1 MKKATYAKPILLP
14 VRPRWGTEKSL
25 FCKGFAELQT
35 AAFEGDDE
43 LIVAVKNGVLTGNKR
58 QNDSTG
64 GHRMNYTAKEMYSMV
79 LKEYPDIMDIGTM
92 CQALRISEKTG
103 YKLIKSGQI
112 TALKVGRAYRIPKM
126 HVLAYLKL
134 TNAA

>member
-1 MKKATYAKPILLP
+1 MKKQLTQNP
-14 VRPRWGTEKSL
+14 VCYRLDRIGELKNSYFARVSQSSKRL
-25 FCKGFAELQT
+25 F
-35 AAFEGDDE
+35 FEGDDE
-43 LIVAVKNGVLTGNKR
+43 CIVAMQNGVLTGNNR
-58 QNDSTG
+58 QNDITG

-126 HVLAYLKL
+126 HVLSYLKL
-134 TNAA
+134 TSAA

>member
-1 MKKATYAKPILLP
+1 MKKTAYARSILLP
-14 VRPRWGTEKSL
+14 VRPHWGVEKFL
-25 FCKGFAELQT
+25 FCKGFTELQT
-35 AAFEGDDE
+35 AVFERDDE
-43 LIVAVKNGVLTGNKR
+43 CIVAMQNGVLTGNNR
-58 QNDSTG
+58 QNDITG
-64 GHRMNYTAKEMYSMV
+64 GHRMNYTTKEMYIMV

-112 TALKVGRAYRIPKM
+112 TAMKVGRAYRIPKM
-126 HVLAYLKL
+126 HVLSYLKL

>member
-1 MKKATYAKPILLP
+1 
-14 VRPRWGTEKSL
+14 
-25 FCKGFAELQT
+25 
-35 AAFEGDDE
+35 
-43 LIVAVKNGVLTGNKR
+43 
-58 QNDSTG
+58 
-64 GHRMNYTAKEMYSMV
+64 MNYTTKEMYSMV

-92 CQALRISEKTG
+92 CQALCISEKTG

-126 HVLAYLKL
+126 HVLSYLKL

>member
-35 AAFEGDDE
+35 AVFEGDDE
-43 LIVAVKNGVLTGNKR
+43 LIVAVKNEVLTGNKR
-58 QNDSTG
+58 QNESTG

-126 HVLAYLKL
+126 HVLSYLKL
-134 TNAA
+134 TSAA

>member
-1 MKKATYAKPILLP
+1 
-14 VRPRWGTEKSL
+14 
-25 FCKGFAELQT
+25 
-35 AAFEGDDE
+35 
-43 LIVAVKNGVLTGNKR
+43 
-58 QNDSTG
+58 
-64 GHRMNYTAKEMYSMV
+64 MNYTAREIYSMV
-79 LKEYPDIMDIGTM
+79 LKEYPDIMDISTM
-92 CQALRISEKTG
+92 CRALRISEKTG

>member
-1 MKKATYAKPILLP
+1 MQY
-14 VRPRWGTEKSL
+14 
-25 FCKGFAELQT
+25 
-35 AAFEGDDE
+35 
-43 LIVAVKNGVLTGNKR
+43 GVLTGNNR
-58 QNDSTG
+58 QNDITG

-92 CQALRISEKTG
+92 CKALRISEKTG

-126 HVLAYLKL
+126 HVLTYLKL
-134 TNAA
+134 TSAA